1 MIWLL
6 VLAVVVVLAW
16 ALALGCAPAP
26 PDPAHYRTMVELHGI
41 RKRQEVAQVKHEIRR
56 DAAVARREL
65 REELGSLARR
75 ERKA

>member
-1 MIWLL
+1 M
-6 VLAVVVVLAW
+6 AVVVLMLAGLDSPSG
-16 ALALGCAPAP
+16 AGG
-26 PDPAHYRTMVELHGI
+26 YRGTAELYAA

-56 DAAVARREL
+56 DAAVTRREL